1 MQIDK
6 SELHTKRLKSDEKV
20 KQIEI
25 MIEMS
30 AGVSGR
36 GFEMSEGVREGF
48 LTRERDPRKR
58 KRMREEVST

>member
-1 MQIDK
+1 MQIEK

-20 KQIEI
+20 KQVE

>member
-1 MQIDK
+1 M
-6 SELHTKRLKSDEKV
+6 KSDEKV
-20 KQIEI
+20 KQIE
-25 MIEMS
+25 MNEMS

-48 LTRERDPRKR
+48 LTGERDPRKR

>member
-1 MQIDK
+1 MQIERD
-6 SELHTKRLKSDEKV
+6 ELHTKRLKSDEKV
-20 KQIEI
+20 KQIE
-25 MIEMS
+25 MNEMS

>member
-1 MQIDK
+1 M
-6 SELHTKRLKSDEKV
+6 HTKRLKSDEKV
-20 KQIEI
+20 KQIK

-30 AGVSGR
+30 AGVCGR

>member
-1 MQIDK
+1 MQIEK

-20 KQIEI
+20 KQIE
-25 MIEMS
+25 MNEMS

>member
-1 MQIDK
+1 MQIEK

-20 KQIEI
+20 KQIE

-36 GFEMSEGVREGF
+36 GFEMSEGVREDF
-48 LTRERDPRKR
+48 LMRERDPRKR
-58 KRMREEVST
+58 KRMREQVST

>member
-1 MQIDK
+1 MKIEK

-20 KQIEI
+20 KQIE

>member
-1 MQIDK
+1 MQIEK
-6 SELHTKRLKSDEKV
+6 SELHTKRLNSDEKV
-20 KQIEI
+20 KQIE
-25 MIEMS
+25 MNEMS